1 MGRWSRSLAD
11 EVVTRLAPRPGLR
24 WLDVGC
30 GTGAASEAVMVRAT
44 PSSLIGVDPSAAFV
58 AAAASR
64 LDDQRATFVT
74 GDAMD
79 LPVPDSSVDRVICG
93 LALNFVPDP
102 VGAGREMSRA
112 LVAEGLATAYVW
124 DYSDEMQMLRY
135 FWDAAVAEDPQAI
148 SQDEGATFPLCR
160 PESLHRCFVDSGFAE
175 VKVRAVDL
183 PTVFR
188 DFDDYWVPFLGGQ
201 GHAPRYCAALPD
213 GAKERLRGR
222 LLAALPREPDGSI
235 SLWARAWEVTGVSG

>member
-11 EVVTRLAPRPGLR
+11 EVVTGLAPRPGLR

-30 GTGAASEAVMVRAT
+30 GTGAASEAVMVHAI
-44 PSSLIGVDPSAAFV
+44 PSSLVGVDPSAAFV
-58 AAAASR
+58 SAASSR
-64 LDDQRATFVT
+64 LDDERARFIT

-79 LPVPDSSVDRVICG
+79 LPVPDSSVDHVICG

-102 VGAGREMSRA
+102 VSAGREMRRT
-112 LVAEGLATAYVW
+112 LVPGGLATAYVW

-148 SQDEGATFPLCR
+148 SQDEGVAFPLCR
-160 PESLHRCFVDSGFAE
+160 RNSLHQSFVDSGFAE
-175 VKVRAVDL
+175 VRVRAVDL
-183 PTVFR
+183 PTPFR
-188 DFDDYWVPFLGGQ
+188 DFDDYWLPFLGGQ

-213 GAKERLRGR
+213 RARERLRAR
-222 LLAALPREPDGSI
+222 LQAALPRELDGSI
-235 SLWARAWEVTGVSG
+235 NLLARAWEVTGVSG